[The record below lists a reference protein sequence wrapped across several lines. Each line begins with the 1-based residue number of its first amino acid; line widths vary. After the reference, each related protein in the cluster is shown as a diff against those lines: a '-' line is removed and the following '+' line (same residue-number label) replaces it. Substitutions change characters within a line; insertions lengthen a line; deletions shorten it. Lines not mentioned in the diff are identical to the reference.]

1 VICILHDLKIL
12 IFKRKKR
19 KKESI
24 YTRRRGWLQ
33 RSNAINEGSVSGQ
46 CVYGGI
52 SLQTMVGEVVAA

>member
-24 YTRRRGWLQ
+24 ITRRRGWLQ
-33 RSNAINEGSVSGQ
+33 RSNAIKESLVRWV

-52 SLQTMVGEVVAA
+52 SLQP